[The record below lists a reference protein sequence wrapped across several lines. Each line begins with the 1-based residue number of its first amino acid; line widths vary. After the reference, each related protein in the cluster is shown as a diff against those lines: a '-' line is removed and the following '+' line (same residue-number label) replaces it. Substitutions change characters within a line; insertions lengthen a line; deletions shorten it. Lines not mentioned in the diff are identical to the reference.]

1 MNYHHEKYMK
11 MALQLAERGRFSV
24 SPNPLVGCV
33 LVKQDRIIGSGWH
46 EKAGHP
52 HAECNAIH
60 NATESTHGATAYIT
74 LEPCTHV
81 GRTPPCVPRLI
92 ESGIEAVY
100 VATLDPN
107 PLVHGR
113 GIEQLKAA
121 GVDVHVGLCE
131 EESVQQNRYFFHF
144 MKNKTP
150 FVVAKWAMSLDG
162 KISVRQNDDKQLS
175 SFESQE
181 EAHRLR
187 HEVDAILIGSHT
199 AILDNPLLTVR
210 YQNDIAK
217 HPIRIVLCGNNTR
230 VPFDLRILNT
240 DLPSETWIVVPH
252 DIEAAWYDEAIKR
265 NLKVIHGETKAGNI
279 DLSSL
284 MHYLGKHN
292 ITSLLVEGGLT
303 VLHSFFNE
311 QLVNESRVFLT
322 PYIIGELPKKS
333 LISFQR
339 ISQMGTDYY
348 LTATHEVQ
356 HV

>member
-11 MALQLAERGRFSV
+11 LALQLAERGRFSV

-46 EKAGHP
+46 EKAGSP
-52 HAECNAIH
+52 HAECNAIN
-60 NATESTHGATAYIT
+60 NAIESTQGATAYIT
-74 LEPCTHV
+74 LEPCNHV

-92 ESGIEAVY
+92 ESGIETVY

-121 GVDVHVGLCE
+121 GVDVHLGLCAE
-131 EESVQQNRYFFHF
+131 EAVQQNRYFFHF
-144 MKNKTP
+144 MKNTTP

-162 KISVRQNDDKQLS
+162 KISVRAGDDKQLS

-199 AILDNPLLTVR
+199 AILDDPLLTVR
-210 YQNDIAK
+210 YQDAIAK
-217 HPIRIVLCGNNTR
+217 HPIRIVLCGQHTR
-230 VPFDLRILNT
+230 LPFDLRLLNP
-240 DLPSETWIVVPH
+240 DLPSETWIMVPH
-252 DIEAAWYDEAIKR
+252 DIEVAWYDEAIKR
-265 NLKVIHGETKAGNI
+265 NLKVIRCETKAGNI

-284 MHYLGKHN
+284 MRNLGKYN
-292 ITSLLVEGGLT
+292 ITSLLVEGGLA
-303 VLHSFFNE
+303 VLHSFFSE
-311 QLVNESRVFLT
+311 QLVCESRVFLT
-322 PYIIGELPKKS
+322 PHIIGELPQKS
-333 LISFQR
+333 PISFQG
-339 ISQMGTDYY
+339 ISQLGADYY
-348 LTATHEVQ
+348 LTATHEAQ